1 MVSQDTSTLLQGMTL
16 EELSAHI
23 AEAQALLDRKRAE
36 ARRAF
41 IEETKLRAEALGIP
55 LKDLLSEAAGKTEAS
70 PRKKSTAT
78 EKRKVAVKYR
88 DPENQENAW
97 TGRGMMPRWL
107 RAKIDAGAKL
117 EDFLIAP

>member
-1 MVSQDTSTLLQGMTL
+1 METNLSAALAALST

-23 AEAQALLDRKRAE
+23 ADAQALLDRKRAE

-41 IEETKLRAEALGIP
+41 IEETKLKAEALGIP
-55 LKDLLSEAAGKTEAS
+55 LKDLISEAAGKTEAS
-70 PRKKSTAT
+70 PRRKPATT
-78 EKRKVAVKYR
+78 EKRKVAVKYC
-88 DPENQENAW
+88 DPGNQENTW